1 MTNEFYINQKDWDK
15 MQQYAKAA
23 HSTEKS
29 EIGGMLLA
37 IEDKDGDWELK
48 DPVIVKQDI
57 SPSNCVLDQ
66 TELAKYYSKMGAK
79 LGDQNFRFVWW
90 HSHHTMAAFWS
101 GTDLK
106 AIQESSESDFS
117 FALVINLKEEY
128 QFRVSVWKP
137 FEIHEDIEINIINAS
152 KKVSKK
158 ILDEVAD
165 KCSKLAYS
173 YTNHSPKYNSL
184 GKSSQMTFM
193 TPEYTKLGGQRYS
206 QELSGDSPDYIY
218 AYNEVDKMNAKYADG
233 TLTYT
238 GWISK
243 AKELNKTL
251 KDTYKSI
258 YLIELITEALLQ
270 SESMVATPHEYIIV
284 DAAANYDEEYE
295 DWIDYKSYNASYGVD

>member
-1 MTNEFYINQKDWDK
+1 
-15 MQQYAKAA
+15 
-23 HSTEKS
+23 
-29 EIGGMLLA
+29 
-37 IEDKDGDWELK
+37 
-48 DPVIVKQDI
+48 
-57 SPSNCVLDQ
+57 
-66 TELAKYYSKMGAK
+66 MGAK

-184 GKSSQMTFM
+184 GKSNQMTFM